1 MPKMLI
7 LTSSFPRLEDDF
19 AGCFVLEFAKSLSHI
34 YEIEVLAP
42 ASLSAKSQEFWGKI
56 KIRRFNYL
64 PFKQWQLLD
73 SATDLQP
80 LLEKSLLARLQ
91 IIPFFIVFC
100 WKAFFLAKSVDVICS
115 HWLVPSALV
124 GSLIALVQKK
134 KHLVIEHSG
143 ALNLLNKLF
152 VGRYLLKFIA
162 YGSKNIVVVSQELK
176 EKLLKL
182 APELV
187 NKTSVIP
194 MGIDCNFYQ
203 PKANNKSIKSQ
214 KTILFLGR
222 LVKVKGVNVLLKAL
236 ANCLDLKLLIAGDGE
251 QKKELEELAIKL
263 NAPAKFLGTVTGIAK
278 LELLQSCDLVVIP
291 SIILPDGRTEGTP
304 LVCLEAFACA
314 KAVIASD
321 VGGLS
326 SLVINDKVGYLCQ
339 PNNIEEL
346 REKIL
351 SLISDDNKLKLMGEE
366 ARKLAEKCDLA
377 KISQKFY
384 LLLKQ

>member
-1 MPKMLI
+1 MSKMLI
-7 LTSSFPRLEDDF
+7 LTSSFPRSENDF

-34 YEIEVLAP
+34 YEIEVLTP
-42 ASLSAKSQEFWGKI
+42 ASLSAKNQESWEKI
-56 KIRRFNYL
+56 KITRFNYL
-64 PFKQWQLLD
+64 PFKHLQLLD

-80 LLEKSLLARLQ
+80 LLENSLLARLQ
-91 IIPFFIVFC
+91 ILPFFLVFC
-100 WKAFFLAKSVDVICS
+100 WKAFFLAKSADVICS

-124 GSLIALVQKK
+124 GSLIAVLQKK

-152 VGRYLLKFIA
+152 LGRYLLKFIA
-162 YGSKNIVVVSQELK
+162 YSTKNIVVVSEELK

-182 APELV
+182 VPELV

-194 MGIDCNFYQ
+194 MGIDCKFYQ
-203 PKANNKSIKSQ
+203 PKTNFKAKEDKKIV
-214 KTILFLGR
+214 LFLGR
-222 LVKVKGVNVLLKAL
+222 LVKVKGVDILLKAL

-251 QKKELEELAIKL
+251 KRKELEELASKL
-263 NAPAKFLGTVTGIAK
+263 NTPAKFLGTVTGKAK

-314 KAVIASD
+314 KAVIASN

-326 SLVINDKVGYLCQ
+326 SLVIDGKVGYLCQ
-339 PNNIEEL
+339 HNNIEEL

-351 SLISDDNKLKLMGEE
+351 LLLSDNNRLKLMGEK
-366 ARKLAEKCDLA
+366 ARKLVESYDWT
-377 KISQKFY
+377 KISKKFLV
-384 LLLKQ
+384 LLE

>member
-7 LTSSFPRLEDDF
+7 LTSSFPPLENDF
-19 AGCFVLEFAKSLSHI
+19 AGCVVLEFAKSLSHI
-34 YEIEVLAP
+34 YEIEVLTP
-42 ASLSAKSQEFWGKI
+42 ASLSAKSEESWGNI
-56 KIRRFNYL
+56 KISRFNYL
-64 PFKQWQLLD
+64 PFKRLQSLD
-73 SATDLQP
+73 SARDLQP
-80 LLEKSLLARLQ
+80 LLEKSLLARLE

-124 GSLIALVQKK
+124 GSLITLLQKK

-143 ALNLLNKLF
+143 ALNFLNKLF
-152 VGRYLLKFIA
+152 LGRYLLKFIA

-194 MGIDCNFYQ
+194 MGVDCNFYQ
-203 PKANNKSIKSQ
+203 PKANSIKSQ

-222 LVKVKGVNVLLKAL
+222 LVKIKGVDILLKAL
-236 ANCLDLKLLIAGDGE
+236 ANCLDIKLLIAGDGE
-251 QKKELEELAIKL
+251 QRKELEELAIRL
-263 NAPAKFLGTVTGIAK
+263 NAPAKFLGTVTGKTK

-326 SLVINDKVGYLCQ
+326 FLVIDGKVGYLSQ
-339 PNNIEEL
+339 PANIKEL
-346 REKIL
+346 REKIF
-351 SLISDDNKLKLMGEE
+351 SLISDNNKLKLMGES
-366 ARKLAEKCDLA
+366 ARKLAEKYDWT
-377 KISQKFY
+377 KISQEFY